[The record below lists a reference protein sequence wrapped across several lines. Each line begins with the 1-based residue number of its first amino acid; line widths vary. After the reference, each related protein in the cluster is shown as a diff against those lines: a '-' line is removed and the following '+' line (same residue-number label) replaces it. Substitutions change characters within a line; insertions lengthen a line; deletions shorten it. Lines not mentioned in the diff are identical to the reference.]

1 MAKEINGRQEVKA
14 LLSTLMDEYSTESNF
29 EPKAHINGCT
39 LSKAQLTAILAQLDE
54 QATSDYGEKGLYTT
68 NDITLAIDDDRDV
81 YVTDGKRLDGE
92 TIKVWMDAY
101 GVNMSELAR
110 RTGLTYQTVYNA
122 VTGKSRINEETTEKI
137 ANALKIGLI

>member
-1 MAKEINGRQEVKA
+1 MAQEVKSRQEVSA
-14 LLSTLMDEYSTESNF
+14 SLVTLMDEYATESSF

-54 QATSDYGEKGLYTT
+54 QATTDYSAKGLYTT

-101 GVNMSELAR
+101 DVNMSELAR

-122 VTGKSRINEETTEKI
+122 VNGKSRINEETTEKI
-137 ANALKIGLI
+137 AKALKIGLR

>member
-1 MAKEINGRQEVKA
+1 MAKEINNRKDVSGA
-14 LLSTLMDEYSTESNF
+14 LFLLMENYSTESNF

-54 QATSDYGEKGLYTT
+54 QATTDYSAKGLYTT
-68 NDITLAIDDDRDV
+68 NEITLAIDDDRDV

-101 GVNMSELAR
+101 DVNMSELAR

-122 VTGKSRINEETTEKI
+122 VTGKSRINEETAEKI